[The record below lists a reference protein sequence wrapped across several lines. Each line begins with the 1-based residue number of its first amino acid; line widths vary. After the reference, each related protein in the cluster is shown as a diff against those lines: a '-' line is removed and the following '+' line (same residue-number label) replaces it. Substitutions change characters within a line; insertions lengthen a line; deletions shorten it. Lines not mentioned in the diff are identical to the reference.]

1 MLTVLT
7 QPGRRF
13 MGRLNKGDDLLAAL
27 ERLCQEHGIML
38 GEVRALGAVS
48 RARVGFYNQE
58 ERKYY
63 FLDFG
68 QPLEILSLTGN
79 VSLRDGKPMVH
90 AHVTLAD
97 AAGRAVGGTWPRAPR
112 SSPVSSSSLS
122 TWRTRRSAGK
132 TTRTRGSCSGRCCS
146 CGGGGFPRLEARAT
160 GAGGPLPSPT
170 AFFRP
175 GSSR

>member
-7 QPGRRF
+7 QPGRCF
-13 MGRLNKGDDLLAAL
+13 MGRLAKGEDLLAAL
-27 ERLCQEHGIML
+27 ERLCQEHGITL

-63 FLDFG
+63 FLDVD

-79 VSLRDGKPMVH
+79 VSMRDGKPMVH

-97 AAGRAVGGTWPRAPR
+97 AAGRAVGGHLAEGAPVFACEYIITEYLADQTLSRQNDPDTGLMLWP
-112 SSPVSSSSLS
+112 V
-122 TWRTRRSAGK
+122 G
-132 TTRTRGSCSGRCCS
+132 
-146 CGGGGFPRLEARAT
+146 
-160 GAGGPLPSPT
+160 
-170 AFFRP
+170 
-175 GSSR
+175 